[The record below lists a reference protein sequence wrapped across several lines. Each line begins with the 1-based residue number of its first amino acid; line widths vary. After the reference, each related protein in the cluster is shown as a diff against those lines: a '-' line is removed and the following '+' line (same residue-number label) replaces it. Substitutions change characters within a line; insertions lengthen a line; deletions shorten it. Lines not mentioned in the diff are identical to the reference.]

1 MVLSHGAFG
10 FNNYSC
16 ELVGEAVAHAAGGT
30 APYAPRPWAVAR
42 GASWGGPEG
51 RALATAS
58 AVAKLGR
65 LSLIPDIYV
74 LTRRKGADI

>member
-42 GASWGGPEG
+42 VGP
-51 RALATAS
+51 R
-58 AVAKLGR
+58 
-65 LSLIPDIYV
+65 
-74 LTRRKGADI
+74 GADLRVAHCDRVSGCEVRPFVFNS

>member
-30 APYAPRPWAVAR
+30 APYAPRPWV
-42 GASWGGPEG
+42 
-51 RALATAS
+51 
-58 AVAKLGR
+58 R
-65 LSLIPDIYV
+65 LL
-74 LTRRKGADI
+74 RRMAYI

>member
-1 MVLSHGAFG
+1 MTQLHFQAGSRSLHEMVLSHGAFG

-42 GASWGGPEG
+42 VGP
-51 RALATAS
+51 R
-58 AVAKLGR
+58 
-65 LSLIPDIYV
+65 
-74 LTRRKGADI
+74 GADLRVAHSRPRQRLRS